1 MKVAYVFAYN
11 PALPGVLSKI
21 HDKLNLMRAAGA
33 MVEGVAICAKMPDSK
48 EPISG
53 IRFAVFNYKAPQWLQ
68 FGPLKALFAL
78 HRSRAA
84 AKMLSS
90 HITAINPDIVVMRY
104 GTANLFTGSLMRR
117 FKFVF
122 EHNTKEV
129 EQLAMNYSGVQR
141 SGWEKASVYWQE
153 KYFAPRIL
161 CRAAGLVGVTHEI
174 TSYELQR
181 ARCTIPAITIAN
193 GIDTARC
200 RVSQTG
206 QYNGGTLHLLF
217 LAGVAAPWHG
227 VDRLLKSI
235 KPHHDIK
242 VWLAGNFL
250 PADLELA
257 KSHGNKVELTGMLK
271 GEALDAVFDK
281 VHLAI
286 ASLAPQRVG
295 ITEMSA
301 LKVREYAARAVP
313 FITAFDDP
321 DLDENLNRNFWFR
334 VASGEGEFD
343 MDQVIEFARKA
354 TQADARQALRKFA
367 EEQLDYAAKM
377 RRLVDFL
384 HTLHRS

>member
-33 MVEGVAICAKMPDSK
+33 EVEGVAICAQMPG
-48 EPISG
+48 ENEQVAG
-53 IRFAVFNYKAPQWLQ
+53 IRFAVFNYSAPKWLQ
-68 FGPLKALFAL
+68 FGPLKLLLIL

-84 AKMLSS
+84 AKMLE
-90 HITAINPDIVVMRY
+90 HHMAAISPDVVVMRY
-104 GTANLFTGSLMRR
+104 GTANLFTAPLMRR

-141 SGWEKASVYWQE
+141 SGWEKASVFWLE

-161 CRAAGLVGVTHEI
+161 RRAAGIVGVTHEI
-174 TSYELQR
+174 TNYELQR
-181 ARCTIPAITIAN
+181 AKRMLPSITIAN
-193 GIDTARC
+193 GIDTSRC
-200 RVSQTG
+200 RISQAG
-206 QYNGGTLHLLF
+206 EYRSGTLHLLF

-235 KPHHDIK
+235 KPHHDVK

-257 KSHGNKVELTGMLK
+257 KSLGNKAELTGMLK
-271 GEALDAVFDK
+271 GDALDTVFGK

-313 FITAFDDP
+313 FVTAFDDP
-321 DLDENLNRNFWFR
+321 DLDESRNRNFWFR
-334 VASGEGEFD
+334 VASGEGEFEL
-343 MDQVIEFARKA
+343 DQVIEFARKA
-354 TQADARQALRKFA
+354 TQAETRQSLRKFA

-377 RRLVDFL
+377 RRLVEFL
-384 HTLHRS
+384 HTLHRP

>member
-1 MKVAYVFAYN
+1 MKAAYVFAYN

-21 HDKLNLMRAAGA
+21 HDKLNLMRAAGIE
-33 MVEGVAICAKMPDSK
+33 VVGVAVCTEKPGEK
-48 EPISG
+48 EQVAG
-53 IRFAVFNYKAPQWLQ
+53 IHFAVFGYAAPKWMQ
-68 FGPLKALFAL
+68 FGPLKLLLAL
-78 HRSRAA
+78 HRSRVS
-84 AKMLSS
+84 AKMLERELS
-90 HITAINPDIVVMRY
+90 TLCPDVVVMRY
-104 GTANLFTGSLMRR
+104 GTANLFTGPLMRR
-117 FKFVF
+117 FRFVF

-129 EQLAMNYSGVQR
+129 EQLAMNYNGVRR

-161 CRAAGLVGVTHEI
+161 RRAAGIVGVTHEI
-174 TSYELQR
+174 TAYELQR
-181 ARCTIPAITIAN
+181 AGRTVPSITIAN
-193 GIDTARC
+193 GIDTSRC
-200 RVSQTG
+200 RVSQAG
-206 QYNGGTLHLLF
+206 VYNGGTLHLLF

-235 KPHHDIK
+235 KPHHDVK

-257 KSHGNKVELTGMLK
+257 KKLGAKAELTGMLK

-295 ITEMSA
+295 ISEMSA

-313 FITAFDDP
+313 FITAFNDP
-321 DLDENLNRNFWFR
+321 DLDESRNRNFWCR
-334 VASGEGEFD
+334 VASGEEAFELD
-343 MDQVIEFARKA
+343 EVIEFARKA
-354 TQADARQALRKFA
+354 TQPESRQALRRFA

-377 RRLVDFL
+377 RRLVEFL
-384 HTLHRS
+384 HTLPRP